1 MIKIYLVMFMCSTT
15 LGNDCQKIPTPVE
28 EFKDIYECTVAGYS
42 YSGDII
48 SSLSK
53 EFVNKYGAH
62 TKFICEAKQTI

>member
-1 MIKIYLVMFMCSTT
+1 MCSTT
-15 LGNDCQKIPTPVE
+15 LGNDCREIPTPIE
-28 EFKDIYECTVAGYS
+28 EFKDIYQCTIAGYN

-48 SSLSK
+48 RSLSK

>member
-15 LGNDCQKIPTPVE
+15 PGNDCQKIPTPVE

-48 SSLSK
+48 RSLSK

-62 TKFICEAKQTI
+62 TKFVCKPSPTI